1 MFQSL
6 ENFYNLEIRLF
17 VLTKIGF
24 FFFKLMQI
32 FIERFAKQIF
42 VKQS

>member
-17 VLTKIGF
+17 VLTQIG

-32 FIERFAKQIF
+32 SIERFAKQIF